1 MEDEDKFKVKWRK
14 SSPKDDANILAGEF
28 ANKYDIS
35 PYNSSELATVIIA
48 GVRAGEIQLEK
59 SGRGFI
65 LKNAEEWFNNRL
77 MPNTIVLTEDDYK
90 RALYRAFR
98 ILVLGDIAMTDFG
111 SSRQRDFGQ
120 RWTDF
125 TRGFLGEIG
134 IEKFFKEKL
143 NKEIDLEEV
152 EIGDVSKFLPTDI
165 VKVKENGKW
174 RNIKNDT
181 SIKTSK
187 LGSMWLDIG
196 TQLNHSEAFIFI
208 KIGLTVDHLVHFFKK
223 QKIVNML
230 VKIGESLGEI
240 KNPEEELK
248 KLLDS
253 IEDIKP
259 FPTYVPGFVWKKD
272 LENGVLNI
280 YETRT
285 GNKKII
291 GGCGL
296 FSGVP
301 TRIFEGLG
309 ELTPP
314 KHMACLDSLRWSK
327 ADWQKLSDKI

>member
-1 MEDEDKFKVKWRK
+1 MSDENQFKIKWRK
-14 SSPKDDANILAGEF
+14 SSPKNDANILAGEF

-35 PYNSSELATVIIA
+35 PYTLNELASVIIA
-48 GVRAGEIQLEK
+48 GVRVGEIELEK
-59 SGRGFI
+59 SGRSSTV
-65 LKNAEEWFNNRL
+65 KNAEWWFNNRL
-77 MPNTIVLTEDDYK
+77 MSNTIVLSGEDYK
-90 RALYRAFR
+90 KALYRAFR
-98 ILVLGDIAMTDFG
+98 LLILGNIAMTDFG

-165 VKVKENGKW
+165 TKIKEGKYWRDVKK
-174 RNIKNDT
+174 NI

-196 TQLNHSEAFIFI
+196 NQLGHSDAFIFI
-208 KIGLTVDHLVHFFKK
+208 KLGLTVDHLVHFFKN
-223 QKIVNML
+223 QGIVDML
-230 VKIGESLGEI
+230 VKMGKDLGEVENS
-240 KNPEEELK
+240 KDELK
-248 KLLDS
+248 QLLDS
-253 IEDIKP
+253 ISDIKP

-272 LENGVLNI
+272 MENGELDI

-285 GNKKII
+285 GKKKII

-296 FSGVP
+296 FSGNP
-301 TRIFEGLG
+301 TREIEGLG

-314 KHMACLDSLRWSK
+314 KHIACLGSLRWTK
-327 ADWQKLSDKI
+327 KDWEELTNKI